1 MATMMKEKPRAKKKS
16 KEKRVTSTE
25 MPEAVPSTS
34 NVPLVEKSI
43 ASAQANIVQD
53 KVDIPFPLAVTEQDN
68 VENTDLPSTSTHEQ
82 TVLSVNESAQK
93 ESLIETDQSS
103 IPIAETSKIQ
113 SQISSQGQSLDPTQ
127 SAYKDVCHSLD
138 IVTLKDVPV
147 SDLPIEELETKLK
160 ESALA
165 DISQGTDHIQPVEE
179 TTENVSTGVIENV
192 APSAPIFEESMI
204 SETPHELQTPNEV
217 RLEKLQCIPLEVAMH
232 IFGGKE
238 MAEVREMSERE
249 EALAEGGKQLRPEH
263 PLVDLLSTYRCSAI
277 ALEQEMEKVVKG
289 YQDEEK
295 SRAALW
301 KVEKKTV
308 SVTQKCGQCERSI
321 SYTGTYEHATLL
333 KEKLPAAQLRL
344 EGLLKD
350 VNESYCTYQHQAL
363 LAYYQIEEFISE
375 TVRGNVGDIREAL
388 TLVLQE
394 LRASSSITCLKMDYF
409 TDSLKRWARA
419 LCGALLSK
427 SDVRQLLFLL
437 HQLFR
442 QTHSVRWAAPLIRL
456 PMCDTSDAARALAIL
471 DLMLSAPVLE
481 TAKEC
486 TEENE
491 EMWEEVDRHGGAGA
505 VSEGALREQD
515 LLALLKA
522 LPLRALAARL
532 ALLQRTSEM
541 WEEVD
546 RHGGAGAVSEGA
558 LREQDLL
565 ALLKAFPLRA
575 LAARLALLQ
584 RTSEMWEEV
593 DRHGGAG
600 AVSEGALRE
609 QDLLALLKAFPLRAL
624 AARLAL
630 LQRTSEMWEEVDR
643 HGGAGAVSEG
653 ALREQ
658 DLLALLKAL
667 PLRALAARLALLQRT
682 SEMWEEVDR
691 HGGAGAVSEGALR
704 EQDLLALLKA
714 FPLRALAARLA
725 LLQRTSEMWEEVD
738 RHGGAGAVSEGALR
752 EQDLLALLKA
762 FPLRALAARLAL
774 LQRTSEMWE
783 EVDRHGGAGAVSEG
797 ALREQDLLALLKA
810 LPLRALAARL
820 ALLQRTSEMWEEVDR
835 HGGAGA
841 VSEGALREQ
850 DLLALLKA
858 FPLRALAARLALLQR
873 TSEMWE
879 EVDRHG
885 GAGAV
890 SEGALREQDLLALLK
905 AFPLRAL
912 AARLALLQ
920 RTSEMWEEV
929 DRHGGAGAVSEG
941 ALREQDLLALLK
953 AFPLRALA
961 ARLALLQRTSEM
973 WEEVDRHGG
982 AGAVSEGAL
991 REQDLLALL
1000 KAFPLRALA
1009 ARLALLQRTSEMW
1022 EEVDRHGGAGAVSEG
1037 ALREQDLL
1045 ALLKA
1050 FPLRALAARLALL
1063 QRTSE
1068 MWEEVDR
1075 HGGAGAVSEGAL
1087 REQDLLALL
1096 KALPLRA
1103 LAARLALL
1111 QRTSEM
1117 WEEVDRHGGAGAVS
1131 EGALREQD
1139 LLALL
1144 KALPLRALAARLA
1157 LLQRTDI
1164 TQTRPYEWDHVARDV
1179 VRACCGVRTLLA
1191 VITRAARTHAPYPRL
1206 RAELRALGHHAMW
1219 AVADLHKHNRETY
1232 PKELSIQIEA
1242 ELEAIFIA
1250 GWLLETTEPSGCEAP
1265 PAALLRSAQIEAELE
1280 AILIAGWLLESTEP
1294 SGCEAPPA
1302 ALLRSAVRQAYCVAL
1317 MTHLHE
1323 KQPLAIDCLS
1333 LSLSLSC
1340 GQCVHVASQV
1350 ASCEDSADI
1359 PAMVIDFLVQVAL
1372 KPKRHCNGACL
1383 DAARECLPELLSR
1396 HDYLYTRAVH
1406 SIAYVH
1412 QLEPLQ
1418 PTAAILKPF
1427 CLQRWRPSTGEIRA
1441 VLDDWSQRSAQ
1452 LLPCLLQE
1460 LSYTPYDGLSLESQL
1475 TIGSWLCGL
1484 PSPAPDWAWN
1494 VLVRLRVHRSSW
1506 RLPLDAPPPEYTQ
1519 NIFAEAYAVL
1529 SSSWGHSLPLICE
1542 YGAPALVRV
1551 AAARAPVAAHAL
1563 PLVMAAMMHSPAS
1576 VSLTPQFSS
1585 LTSTLLAPPQSL
1597 VQWARGEKAATPDI
1611 LLRRMLVHV
1620 ENQPSPADREA
1631 AVSTWLQALCH
1642 TGLTGA
1648 PLAAADA
1655 LLLTTPNYNIQEA
1668 LKPEVISHL
1677 VYNAA
1682 HASLTCASAL
1692 LAAHAQNELPIL
1704 YPRLLQ
1710 LLAEQRAHGQKI
1722 HVDNALKVEVISHL
1736 VYNAAHASLTCAS
1749 ALLAAHAQNELPILY
1764 PRLLQLLAEQ
1774 RAHGQ
1779 KIHVDNALKQI
1790 GCGVTSD
1797 ELVIHQTAAA
1807 LLAPAGY
1814 PSLPLWRLLMYLYL
1828 HSSNIS
1834 SDPAPIGPLFFSG
1847 LVKSRTLAQLK
1858 KRLHETILYHH
1869 NQYQTFKGLLNR
1881 PKPKSKSSSPETLP
1895 ATSIGDLTG
1904 SESETDSEIDDVS
1917 ENEERRR
1924 VNVNMLAYH
1933 EGAEK
1938 MLREYSCWLEAG
1950 DRLRATPH
1958 HADIAR
1964 FIPAAALNTAWA
1976 EHLNSIRPAR
1986 SNEDDDLRAPRRP
1999 SSPEPPLTPLQSA
2012 VQRIFKIKD
2021 RSEKR
2026 AQILEITSPVGDVDF
2041 DHPRQLYML
2050 VDKHLADVETFARQW
2065 SSDVNRVATLDT
2077 KLWPL
2082 VSSLRY
2088 RKTLPSVRKTCPNN
2102 CGVIVLDLQGSCEWP
2117 ISENATRGLA
2127 ENRSSAKT
2135 ALRDLLRARPNEAKT
2150 VAALNTIAR
2159 RINSRET
2166 AVNVAQRVWACA
2178 GAVADCCAAHAALT
2192 GVLELLADR
2201 WICSDNASLTAL
2213 VPQWCAHASSPAQ
2226 RALCRALLGRSHAGA
2241 HALYAAL
2248 LRALCGARPLEPQRA
2263 FSYLSKFDLTRSV
2276 DDAARGEMLEAVMG
2290 AAQRWGRDPDPDLHV
2305 LLELLGVHI
2314 VNLTTAVQLPTVA
2327 LNAARAAA
2335 AGHLPPMSLGHVA
2348 RTAAVA
2354 KHVPFDQLGHL
2365 LRELGVLWW
2374 RARADL
2380 QTSSATYHES
2390 YAEHVA
2396 ALQHALQR
2404 AFVAQGVALSYAP
2417 ERVAAY
2423 AWSALQE
2430 SWSAWVSPHPSLP
2443 PLLPA
2448 EPHATMLKQFLD
2460 NIHQCM
2466 LDCPGCEEHLLSQVW
2481 EWTIQVYLNVTS
2493 ALTAARDSRV
2503 QLSELLAELGKLPW
2517 SEHQWPGANCLPA
2530 ALQISTSIDLEIQTW
2545 LADTLRGV
2553 EASTW
2558 LRGAQDCD
2566 IAPRLAALLQL
2577 FAGPLR
2583 LRTEFDTLG
2592 RLEASTWLRGA
2603 QDCDIAPRLAALLQL
2618 FAGPL
2623 RLRTETLEQ
2632 AVHLPWQRLPE
2643 MALDQALQRFFV
2655 DHHNPQHPYHD
2666 TPQFRVILAASGLEP
2681 ACAYARARRACAVSQ
2696 WTRAA
2701 SAPAL
2706 GGHVGSQARELLL
2719 LLAAQEPYVEES
2731 SDELEELL
2739 SRAVVI
2745 MCMEPAA
2752 AEALPVWVKWIGGA
2766 TPRMLRAMLSAARAL
2781 TTLDYFGSIA
2791 DAAAAAFMNA
2801 GGTWGEIAA
2810 RWRGCACAEPGPLL
2824 QRGRLHAAYAL
2835 AQTQPFS
2842 AIDLTSVANL

>member
-25 MPEAVPSTS
+25 IPEAVPSTS
-34 NVPLVEKSI
+34 NVPLVEEKI
-43 ASAQANIVQD
+43 PSAEANIEQ
-53 KVDIPFPLAVTEQDN
+53 VDMPSDQAVIEEDI
-68 VENTDLPSTSTHEQ
+68 VEDTDLPCISTHEQ
-82 TVLSVNESAQK
+82 SVLSLKESAQK
-93 ESLIETDQSS
+93 EILKETDQSS
-103 IPIAETSKIQ
+103 VPIAETPKIQ
-113 SQISSQGQSLDPTQ
+113 GQASIENQISQSQSLDPTQ

-138 IVTLKDVPV
+138 IITLKDVPV
-147 SDLPIEELETKLK
+147 SDLNIEELENKLK
-160 ESALA
+160 ESAYV
-165 DISQGTDHIQPVEE
+165 SQGTDHIQSVEE
-179 TTENVSTGVIENV
+179 TTENISTGVIGNV

-204 SETPHELQTPNEV
+204 PETPEELQTVHEV
-217 RLEKLQCIPLEVAMH
+217 RLEKLQCMPLEVAMH

-249 EALAEGGKQLRPEH
+249 EALAEGGKALRPEH

-277 ALEQEMEKVVKG
+277 KLEQEMEKVAKG

-375 TVRGNVGDIREAL
+375 TVQGNVGDIREAL

-394 LRASSSITCLKMDYF
+394 LRASSSITCLKMEYF
-409 TDSLKRWARA
+409 TDSLKRWARG
-419 LCGALLSK
+419 LCGALLAK

-522 LPLRALAARL
+522 
-532 ALLQRTSEM
+532 
-541 WEEVD
+541 
-546 RHGGAGAVSEGA
+546 
-558 LREQDLL
+558 
-565 ALLKAFPLRA
+565 F
-575 LAARLALLQ
+575 
-584 RTSEMWEEV
+584 
-593 DRHGGAG
+593 
-600 AVSEGALRE
+600 
-609 QDLLALLKAFPLRAL
+609 
-624 AARLAL
+624 
-630 LQRTSEMWEEVDR
+630 
-643 HGGAGAVSEG
+643 
-653 ALREQ
+653 
-658 DLLALLKAL
+658 
-667 PLRALAARLALLQRT
+667 
-682 SEMWEEVDR
+682 
-691 HGGAGAVSEGALR
+691 
-704 EQDLLALLKA
+704 
-714 FPLRALAARLA
+714 
-725 LLQRTSEMWEEVD
+725 
-738 RHGGAGAVSEGALR
+738 
-752 EQDLLALLKA
+752 
-762 FPLRALAARLAL
+762 
-774 LQRTSEMWE
+774 
-783 EVDRHGGAGAVSEG
+783 
-797 ALREQDLLALLKA
+797 
-810 LPLRALAARL
+810 
-820 ALLQRTSEMWEEVDR
+820 
-835 HGGAGA
+835 
-841 VSEGALREQ
+841 
-850 DLLALLKA
+850 
-858 FPLRALAARLALLQR
+858 
-873 TSEMWE
+873 
-879 EVDRHG
+879 
-885 GAGAV
+885 
-890 SEGALREQDLLALLK
+890 
-905 AFPLRAL
+905 
-912 AARLALLQ
+912 
-920 RTSEMWEEV
+920 
-929 DRHGGAGAVSEG
+929 
-941 ALREQDLLALLK
+941 
-953 AFPLRALA
+953 
-961 ARLALLQRTSEM
+961 
-973 WEEVDRHGG
+973 
-982 AGAVSEGAL
+982 
-991 REQDLLALL
+991 
-1000 KAFPLRALA
+1000 
-1009 ARLALLQRTSEMW
+1009 
-1022 EEVDRHGGAGAVSEG
+1022 
-1037 ALREQDLL
+1037 
-1045 ALLKA
+1045 
-1050 FPLRALAARLALL
+1050 
-1063 QRTSE
+1063 
-1068 MWEEVDR
+1068 
-1075 HGGAGAVSEGAL
+1075 
-1087 REQDLLALL
+1087 
-1096 KALPLRA
+1096 
-1103 LAARLALL
+1103 
-1111 QRTSEM
+1111 
-1117 WEEVDRHGGAGAVS
+1117 
-1131 EGALREQD
+1131 
-1139 LLALL
+1139 
-1144 KALPLRALAARLA
+1144 PLRALAARLA

-1179 VRACCGVRTLLA
+1179 LRACCGVRALLA
-1191 VITRAARTHAPYPRL
+1191 VLARAVRTRAPYPRL

-1219 AVADLHKHNRETY
+1219 AVADLHKHNRDSY
-1232 PKELSIQIEA
+1232 PKELSNQIEA
-1242 ELEAIFIA
+1242 ELEAIFTA

-1265 PAALLRSAQIEAELE
+1265 PATLLRP
-1280 AILIAGWLLESTEP
+1280 T
-1294 SGCEAPPA
+1294 
-1302 ALLRSAVRQAYCVAL
+1302 VRQAYCVAL
-1317 MTHLHE
+1317 MTHVHE
-1323 KQPLAIDCLS
+1323 KQPLVIDCLS

-1350 ASCEDSADI
+1350 ASCEESAEI
-1359 PAMVIDFLVQVAL
+1359 PAMVVDFLVQVAL
-1372 KPKRHCNGACL
+1372 KPKRRCNGACI
-1383 DAARECLPELLSR
+1383 DAARECLPKLLSR
-1396 HDYLYTRAVH
+1396 HEYLYTRAVH

-1427 CLQRWRPSTGEIRA
+1427 CLQQWRPSTGEISA
-1441 VLDDWSQRSAQ
+1441 VLDDWSQRSPQ

-1494 VLVRLRVHRSSW
+1494 VLVRLRVHRSCW
-1506 RLPLDAPPPEYTQ
+1506 RLPLDAPPPEHTQ
-1519 NIFAEAYAVL
+1519 NVFAEAYAVL

-1551 AAARAPVAAHAL
+1551 AGARAPVAAHAL

-1611 LLRRMLVHV
+1611 LLRRMLAHV
-1620 ENQPSPADREA
+1620 ENQPSPAAREA

-1642 TGLTGA
+1642 TGLSGA

-1668 LKPEVISHL
+1668 LNPEVISHL

-1682 HASLTCASAL
+1682 HAPLTCASAL
-1692 LAAHAQNELPIL
+1692 LAAHAHHELPIL
-1704 YPRLLQ
+1704 FPRLLQ

-1722 HVDNALKVEVISHL
+1722 HVDNALKGAALDETYRVISHLVYNAAHAPLTCASALLASHAHHELPILFSRLLQLLTEQRAHGQKIHVDNALKVGIQGAALDVTYRVAVSEVISHL
-1736 VYNAAHASLTCAS
+1736 VYNAAHAPLTCAS
-1749 ALLAAHAQNELPILY
+1749 ALLASHAHHELPILF

-1790 GCGVTSD
+1790 GCGITSD

-1814 PSLPLWRLLMYLYL
+1814 PSLPLWRLLMHLYL

-1834 SDPAPIGPLFFSG
+1834 SDPAPVGPLFFSG

-1869 NQYQTFKGLLNR
+1869 NQFEIFKTLLNR
-1881 PKPKSKSSSPETLP
+1881 PKPKDKESKSKSSSPETLLP
-1895 ATSIGDLTG
+1895 TTCIGDLTG
-1904 SESETDSEIDDVS
+1904 SESETDSEVDDVS
-1917 ENEERRR
+1917 ESEERRR

-1999 SSPEPPLTPLQSA
+1999 ASPEPPLTPLQSA
-2012 VQRIFKIKD
+2012 VQRIFRIKD
-2021 RSEKR
+2021 LSEKR
-2026 AQILEITSPVGDVDF
+2026 AKVLQITSPVGDVDF

-2050 VDKHLADVETFARQW
+2050 VDKHLAAVETFARQW

-2088 RKTLPSVRKTCPNN
+2088 RKTLPSVRKTCPNK
-2102 CGVIVLDLQGSCEWP
+2102 CGVVVLELQWCSDVNRVATLDVKLWPLVSSLRYRKTLPSVRKTCPKKCGVVVLELQGRCEWP
-2117 ISENATRGLA
+2117 ISENATRGLT
-2127 ENRSSAKT
+2127 ENRSSAKS
-2135 ALRDLLRARPNEAKT
+2135 ALRELLRARPNEAKT

-2159 RINSRET
+2159 RINTRET

-2178 GAVADCCAAHAALT
+2178 GAVADCCAAHEALT
-2192 GVLELLADR
+2192 AVLELLADR
-2201 WICSDNASLTAL
+2201 WICSDPGALTAL

-2226 RALCRALLGRSHAGA
+2226 RALCRALLGRAGA
-2241 HALYAAL
+2241 GAGAGAGGPTLYAAL
-2248 LRALCGARPLEPQRA
+2248 LRALCGARPCEPQRA

-2276 DDAARGEMLEAVMG
+2276 EESARSEMLEAVMS
-2290 AAQRWGRDPDPDLHV
+2290 AAQRWGREPDPDLHV
-2305 LLELLGVHI
+2305 LLELIGVHI
-2314 VNLTTAVQLPTVA
+2314 INLTTAAQLPTVT

-2348 RTAAVA
+2348 RAAVVA
-2354 KHVPFDQLGHL
+2354 KHVPFDKLGHL

-2380 QTSSATYHES
+2380 QTSSATYHAS
-2390 YAEHVA
+2390 HAEHVA

-2417 ERVAAY
+2417 ERVAVY

-2443 PLLPA
+2443 PLLSG
-2448 EPHATMLKQFLD
+2448 EPYATMLKHFVD

-2493 ALTAARDSRV
+2493 APAAARDSRV
-2503 QLSELLAELGKLPW
+2503 QLSELLAQLGKLPW

-2530 ALQISTSIDLEIQTW
+2530 ALQISTSTDLEIQTW
-2545 LADTLRGV
+2545 LADTFRGV
-2553 EASTW
+2553 
-2558 LRGAQDCD
+2558 
-2566 IAPRLAALLQL
+2566 
-2577 FAGPLR
+2577 
-2583 LRTEFDTLG
+2583 
-2592 RLEASTWLRGA
+2592 EASTWLRGA

-2643 MALDQALQRFFV
+2643 VALDQALQRFFV

-2666 TPQFRVILAASGLEP
+2666 TPQFRVILAGSGLEP
-2681 ACAYARARRACAVSQ
+2681 ACSCARSRRACAVSQ

-2706 GGHVGSQARELLL
+2706 AGHVGSQARELLL
-2719 LLAAQEPYVEES
+2719 LLAAQEPYVEEG

-2752 AEALPVWVKWIGGA
+2752 AEALPVWVKWVAGA

-2791 DAAAAAFMNA
+2791 DAAAAAFMTA
-2801 GGTWGEIAA
+2801 GGTWHEISA
-2810 RWRGCACAEPGPLL
+2810 RWRGCAWAEPGPLL

-2835 AQTQPFS
+2835 AHTSPFS
-2842 AIDLTSVANL
+2842 PNDLASVANFATKELIISVWICALCRAALSSGADTDAARTQLSRWAEPPRMALLRVLSNADEPTNKHRLLCRLALCLITPNSDPGNLLRAQEACPAVSQADLMSWAKTPSIKHMAKCAAALFPGHDNYFAEELRLADDL